1 LVHVATYAPNETQA
15 QYHANPSIAT
25 HKTAL
30 DVYHSAGKHIFQIF
44 KQHCPLVQKLGS
56 DEAFLDIT
64 AEVNTHLSDTF
75 IPAHPVL
82 LNDKGSPVTRMDDFV
97 LDWTTLNHVVP
108 SAEEKERRDSLV
120 EGSTPGGAVEDPSY
134 CDPTTWFD
142 IQLLVASQ
150 MAAKIRKHIFDELHY
165 TCSAGKNWELTDIHG
180 RYSHF

>member
-1 LVHVATYAPNETQA
+1 M
-15 QYHANPSIAT
+15 
-25 HKTAL
+25 
-30 DVYHSAGKHIFQIF
+30 
-44 KQHCPLVQKLGS
+44 
-56 DEAFLDIT
+56 DIT

-82 LNDKGSPVTRMDDFV
+82 LNDKGSPVTRVDDFV

-108 SAEEKERRDSLV
+108 SAEEKERRDGLV